1 MWRPIFWGP
10 IILGVGVGAAI
21 GNATGN
27 LVTGI
32 GLGLMFGILAGSAA
46 RKSADTTDVV
56 DAASEPDENGLN
68 RPTDSDTDSDS

>member
-10 IILGVGVGAAI
+10 IIFGVGVGAAI

-46 RKSADTTDVV
+46 RKKREPQDLRANEPR
-56 DAASEPDENGLN
+56 SEED
-68 RPTDSDTDSDS
+68 RSSK